1 MFKIG
6 NNNSTMDRHTFASFC
21 SSVDES
27 ELSELDL
34 FDLNF
39 FDSVSYKETSSSLE
53 SISDLALYDRFE
65 KRNEDV
71 KVTDSN
77 CELKSLPVEGN
88 TTPPSVGAK
97 RKRNAIT
104 LEQKDEI
111 VSMRASGVPRSEI
124 ANIFNIPPAT
134 VKNIVY
140 RVRKSGNGDRL
151 DRKRCR
157 VRLMKNEKV
166 DGEKTSV

>member
-1 MFKIG
+1 
-6 NNNSTMDRHTFASFC
+6 MDHHTLSSFS

-27 ELSELDL
+27 ELSMLDL
-34 FDLNF
+34 FDLTF
-39 FDSVSYKETSSSLE
+39 LDPVSCEETSLS
-53 SISDLALYDRFE
+53 SDLALYDRFE
-65 KRNEDV
+65 TRNEDS
-71 KVTDSN
+71 KATDSN
-77 CELKSLPVEGN
+77 CELNSSPMEGN

-104 LEQKDEI
+104 LERKDEI
-111 VSMRASGVPRSEI
+111 VSMRANGVPRSKI
-124 ANIFNIPPAT
+124 ANIFNIPEAT

-166 DGEKTSV
+166 GDEKTSV